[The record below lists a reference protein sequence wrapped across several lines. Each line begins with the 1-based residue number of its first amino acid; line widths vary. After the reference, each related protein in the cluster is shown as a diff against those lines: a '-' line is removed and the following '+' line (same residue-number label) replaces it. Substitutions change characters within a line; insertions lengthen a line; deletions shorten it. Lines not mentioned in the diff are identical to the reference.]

1 MGTIKAKWKRAPI
14 DQRRV
19 TSDRTIPN
27 ARFARKNLSV
37 SLPPSL
43 PSRRSRRPLKPL
55 LMFGGAL
62 VLMVSIGITLV
73 IVVGAYVRNEQKT
86 ADMEWRAAYYG
97 RPTLPFSTLAPD
109 YGQQGQL
116 IGTTAPYMTTPLPGS
131 NNAMVSASSAESA
144 LTEPDGGS
152 ATGDTEL
159 GSYCDQFGDPIS
171 IHVFDWND
179 WSTVD
184 VANPLVAQL
193 PIRWDASSDIWRGY
207 DAAKSFDQPDDARDR
222 WRLQLFTQDGT
233 ERWIQIAQSASTPD
247 TLYAY
252 AFQTITP
259 YIDKNG
265 SHYGY
270 HPCRAF
276 TLPYTDMNV
285 LLSSA
290 GAYQSSGSRFPDFGA
305 ADDTRWVRGNAMPIT
320 GGFDLRNIPTLANN
334 QALQT
339 ISQTVSCFFI
349 TDPEWG
355 AWAQIRIG
363 NIMAWV
369 DTSTVKLEVTA

>member
-27 ARFARKNLSV
+27 ARFARKNLSA

-43 PSRRSRRPLKPL
+43 PNSGSRRPLKPL
-55 LMFGGAL
+55 MMFAGAL
-62 VLMVSIGITLV
+62 IVMVCVGITLV
-73 IVVGAYVRNEQKT
+73 IVVGAYLRNEQQT

-109 YGQQGQL
+109 YGPQEGL
-116 IGTTAPYMTTPLPGS
+116 VGTTSPYMTTPLPGIT
-131 NNAMVSASSAESA
+131 NALVSASSAESA
-144 LTEPDGGS
+144 LTEPDGS
-152 ATGDTEL
+152 STGDKGL
-159 GSYCDQFGDPIS
+159 ASYCDQFGDPVS
-171 IHVFDWND
+171 IRVFDWND

-184 VANPLVAQL
+184 VTNTLVAQL
-193 PIRWDASSDIWRGY
+193 PVSWDASGDLWRGY
-207 DAAKSFDQPDDARDR
+207 NVAKPFDQPDDARDR

-233 ERWIQIAQSASTPD
+233 ERWIQISQSASTPD

-252 AFQTITP
+252 AFQIITP
-259 YIDKNG
+259 YTDKHGN
-265 SHYGY
+265 HYGY

-276 TLPYTDMNV
+276 SLPYTDMTI

-290 GAYQSSGSRFPDFGA
+290 RAYQSSGSRFPAFGA
-305 ADDTRWVRGNAMPIT
+305 TDDSRWVRGTASPIA

-334 QALQT
+334 EPIQT
-339 ISQTVSCFFI
+339 VSQTVSCYFI
-349 TDPEWG
+349 TDAAWG
-355 AWAQIRIG
+355 AWAQIKVG
-363 NIMAWV
+363 NSTAWV
-369 DTSTVKLEVTA
+369 DTSTVKLEAAS